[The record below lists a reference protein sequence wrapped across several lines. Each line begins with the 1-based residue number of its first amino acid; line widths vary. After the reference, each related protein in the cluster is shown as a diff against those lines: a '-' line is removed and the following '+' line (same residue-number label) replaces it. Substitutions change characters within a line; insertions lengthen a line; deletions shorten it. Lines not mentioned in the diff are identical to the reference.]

1 MAGDAW
7 ARPTSSIPHSEA
19 PSRSLRLRL
28 RTNVSETQLRVFHE
42 ALRRYGDL
50 SARPPAD
57 WFDAFDR
64 LRMLLETDSV
74 TRMSEGRRVIFLDE
88 FPWFATK
95 RSDFF
100 VAFADF
106 WNAWASEQSD
116 IMVIVCG
123 SSTSWFIKYLF
134 KNTGSMYNRLTR
146 RLSVEP
152 FTLHEVEL
160 MASALDLGWSRQTI
174 LEAHLVFGGLPYY
187 FDLMDRRFSLAE
199 NIDALCFGARAPL
212 RDEVTHLMETT
223 LSDTPLYRETL
234 RILSETKAGLSRSK
248 LVERLGG
255 EGGGVSRALDGLKKC
270 GYIRRYRN
278 SYEKGRP
285 TIFQL
290 IDPFL
295 PFSLKFTED
304 SPIEG
309 WSGFV
314 GTPAYHAWRDN
325 AFETASLSLI
335 PPIEAALGIAGVSTK
350 CFPWASS
357 SSSPGSQ
364 VGLVIEFEDGITDLC
379 EMRFTDTPL
388 AIDAQYEHKL
398 QHKRDVF
405 REESGTKNAVHLVL
419 VSVAGVER
427 NVCSG
432 CLYATID
439 ADDLFSL

>member
-100 VAFADF
+100 VASADF
-106 WNAWASEQSD
+106 WNAWASKQRD

-146 RLSVEP
+146 RLYVEP

-160 MASALDLGWSRQTI
+160 MASALDLGWSR
-174 LEAHLVFGGLPYY
+174 
-187 FDLMDRRFSLAE
+187 
-199 NIDALCFGARAPL
+199 
-212 RDEVTHLMETT
+212 
-223 LSDTPLYRETL
+223 
-234 RILSETKAGLSRSK
+234 
-248 LVERLGG
+248 
-255 EGGGVSRALDGLKKC
+255 
-270 GYIRRYRN
+270 
-278 SYEKGRP
+278 
-285 TIFQL
+285 
-290 IDPFL
+290 
-295 PFSLKFTED
+295 
-304 SPIEG
+304 
-309 WSGFV
+309 
-314 GTPAYHAWRDN
+314 
-325 AFETASLSLI
+325 
-335 PPIEAALGIAGVSTK
+335 
-350 CFPWASS
+350 
-357 SSSPGSQ
+357 
-364 VGLVIEFEDGITDLC
+364 
-379 EMRFTDTPL
+379 
-388 AIDAQYEHKL
+388 
-398 QHKRDVF
+398 
-405 REESGTKNAVHLVL
+405 
-419 VSVAGVER
+419 
-427 NVCSG
+427 
-432 CLYATID
+432 
-439 ADDLFSL
+439 